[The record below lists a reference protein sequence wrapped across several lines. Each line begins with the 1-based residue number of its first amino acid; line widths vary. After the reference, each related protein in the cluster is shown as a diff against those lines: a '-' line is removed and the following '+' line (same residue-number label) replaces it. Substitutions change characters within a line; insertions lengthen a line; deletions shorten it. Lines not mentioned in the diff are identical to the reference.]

1 MVKHDEYDRD
11 KANKA
16 FESSRYKDL
25 ENIIRHADT
34 EKMSAKEIV
43 DLIAFMALTQQKLHK
58 IYWSDEVV
66 QLVIL
71 ALEKADVKERR
82 YFEAK
87 LLRNEAQI
95 IIRNKKDDKR
105 FNRAMELLSLADE
118 CFAELEGYELE
129 RLFVKDEKLRTT
141 FEMLKNN
148 SSRAEEINQIVEEYR
163 ALDQEFDKFASNTAE
178 AETWQLNAEFHSL
191 RIMAYANYPYTYT
204 KKLGREV
211 AEKFSSRGNRIKA
224 LAARMYTLGR
234 VGFYITEILT
244 QIKGE

>member
-1 MVKHDEYDRD
+1 MIKHDKHDQYDHNE
-11 KANKA
+11 ANKA

-25 ENIIRHADT
+25 EEIIGYADT

-43 DLIAFMALTQQKLHK
+43 QLISFKALVQQKLYG

-118 CFAELEGYELE
+118 RFAQIKDHELES
-129 RLFVKDEKLRTT
+129 LFVKDEKLRTK
-141 FEMLKNN
+141 FEFLRNTKG
-148 SSRAEEINQIVEEYR
+148 RKDIEQIVKEYIV
-163 ALDQEFDKFASNTAE
+163 LNGEFDKFTGDE
-178 AETWQLNAEFHSL
+178 AETWQLNSKFHSL
-191 RIMAYANYPYTYT
+191 RIMAYCGYPYAEI
-204 KKLGREV
+204 LGREV
-211 AEKFSSRGNRIKA
+211 AEKFSSRGNKLKA
-224 LAARMYTLGR
+224 LSARMYTLGQ
-234 VGFYITEILT
+234 VGFYINEALAWIR
-244 QIKGE
+244 GE